1 MYSKNYIELKRKIE
15 VLKKGASKGIVSEFK
30 LKIDS
35 ILSSVDPI
43 QIQALAETETA
54 PEKSDEINV
63 GNLGQ
68 FVANHE

>member
-1 MYSKNYIELKRKIE
+1 M
-15 VLKKGASKGIVSEFK
+15 SEFK

-35 ILSSVDPI
+35 ILSSVDPT
-43 QIQALAETETA
+43 QIQALAETETT

-68 FVANHE
+68 FGANQG